1 MASGIYT
8 QLAGD
13 LADDSVNLDTDVI
26 KVCLLNASHS
36 FNAGHTTYADVSA
49 NEITGTNYVAG
60 GATLS
65 GQTIISDVWDATDQ
79 SWASATFTAYHAV
92 LYDVTNGNSLI
103 CSFISGR
110 GTRYSQAWSTARYFE
125 KLEARNSARALR
137 FGFLESFKCRY
148 PSRSSLMILATLGPS

>member
-92 LYDVTNGNSLI
+92 LYDVTNANSLI
-103 CSFISGR
+103 CSFVIPVMSVISWEIGSLP
-110 GTRYSQAWSTARYFE
+110 GMTKSPLTIKVLFVSVSHST
-125 KLEARNSARALR
+125 
-137 FGFLESFKCRY
+137 
-148 PSRSSLMILATLGPS
+148 